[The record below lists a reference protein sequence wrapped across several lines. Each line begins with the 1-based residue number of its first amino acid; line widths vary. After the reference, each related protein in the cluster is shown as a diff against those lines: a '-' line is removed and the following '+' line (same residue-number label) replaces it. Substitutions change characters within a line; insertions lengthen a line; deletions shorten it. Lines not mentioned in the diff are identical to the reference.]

1 MKIIDF
7 RYRPSTRASLDSVI
21 KNPVY
26 CEYIKKTD
34 FCSRPEKSLPEYIDE
49 LRGLDIAKAV
59 VSGRDI
65 ESTYAIQS
73 TNDDVLQCMA
83 AAPDLFIGFWAY
95 DPHKGMT
102 AVRRFRKAVLEDG
115 IRGAAIDAAMAHC
128 AVDDAKFYPL
138 YAMCCEFDIPVIM
151 TAGLSPFMPK
161 VVLDSTD
168 PRHIDRVA
176 TDFPELKILLSH
188 GGYPWV
194 LEAIALVLRHSNVY
208 MDFSTCES
216 KLMGQNYIQA
226 ANEYITDKVVF
237 ASANPFVEVHKAVE
251 KYQRLDLTEECR
263 RKLFYENGMKLLGL
277 SSL

>member
-34 FCSRPEKSLPEYIDE
+34 FCSRPEKSLPECIDE

-115 IRGAAIDAAMAHC
+115 
-128 AVDDAKFYPL
+128 L

>member
-1 MKIIDF
+1 M
-7 RYRPSTRASLDSVI
+7 PLSTVSSKTPCTANTS
-21 KNPVY
+21 
-26 CEYIKKTD
+26 KKTD
-34 FCSRPEKSLPEYIDE
+34 FCSRPEKSLPECIDE

>member
-7 RYRPSTRASLDSVI
+7 RYRPSTRASLDSVV

-34 FCSRPEKSLPEYIDE
+34 FCSRPEKSLPECIDE
-49 LRGLDIAKAV
+49 LRDLSIVKAV

-65 ESTYAIQS
+65 ESTYAIAS
-73 TNDDVLQCMA
+73 TNEDVLQCMA

-95 DPHKGMT
+95 DPHKGMK
-102 AVRRFRKAVLEDG
+102 AVRRFRQAVLEDG
-115 IRGAAIDAAMAHC
+115 IRGAAIDAAMARC
-128 AVDDAKFYPL
+128 AVSDAKFYPL

-151 TAGLSPFMPK
+151 TAGLSPFMPG
-161 VVLDSTD
+161 VVLESTN
-168 PRHIDRVA
+168 PGHIDRVA

-237 ASANPFVEVHKAVE
+237 ASANPFVEVRKAVE
-251 KYQRLDLTEECR
+251 KYQRLDFTEECR
-263 RKLFYENGMKLLGL
+263 RKLF
-277 SSL
+277 

>member
-1 MKIIDF
+1 
-7 RYRPSTRASLDSVI
+7 
-21 KNPVY
+21 
-26 CEYIKKTD
+26 
-34 FCSRPEKSLPEYIDE
+34 
-49 LRGLDIAKAV
+49 
-59 VSGRDI
+59 
-65 ESTYAIQS
+65 
-73 TNDDVLQCMA
+73 
-83 AAPDLFIGFWAY
+83 
-95 DPHKGMT
+95 
-102 AVRRFRKAVLEDG
+102 
-115 IRGAAIDAAMAHC
+115 
-128 AVDDAKFYPL
+128 VDDAKFYPL

-194 LEAIALVLRHSNVY
+194 LEAIALVLRHSNIY

>member
-34 FCSRPEKSLPEYIDE
+34 FCSRPEKSLPECIDE

-161 VVLDSTD
+161 VVLDS
-168 PRHIDRVA
+168 PA
-176 TDFPELKILLSH
+176 T
-188 GGYPWV
+188 
-194 LEAIALVLRHSNVY
+194 
-208 MDFSTCES
+208 STAWPPTS
-216 KLMGQNYIQA
+216 PN
-226 ANEYITDKVVF
+226 
-237 ASANPFVEVHKAVE
+237 
-251 KYQRLDLTEECR
+251 
-263 RKLFYENGMKLLGL
+263 
-277 SSL
+277 

>member
-34 FCSRPEKSLPEYIDE
+34 FCSRPEKSLPECIDE

-194 LEAIALVLRHSNVY
+194 LKPSPWSCATA
-208 MDFSTCES
+208 MSTWTS
-216 KLMGQNYIQA
+216 PP
-226 ANEYITDKVVF
+226 
-237 ASANPFVEVHKAVE
+237 ANP
-251 KYQRLDLTEECR
+251 
-263 RKLFYENGMKLLGL
+263 
-277 SSL
+277 S

>member
-34 FCSRPEKSLPEYIDE
+34 FCSRPEKSLPECIDE

-73 TNDDVLQCMA
+73 TNEDVLQCMA

-102 AVRRFRKAVLEDG
+102 AVRPSTPPWPTVPWTMPNS
-115 IRGAAIDAAMAHC
+115 IRC
-128 AVDDAKFYPL
+128 TP
-138 YAMCCEFDIPVIM
+138 C
-151 TAGLSPFMPK
+151 
-161 VVLDSTD
+161 
-168 PRHIDRVA
+168 
-176 TDFPELKILLSH
+176 
-188 GGYPWV
+188 
-194 LEAIALVLRHSNVY
+194 
-208 MDFSTCES
+208 
-216 KLMGQNYIQA
+216 A
-226 ANEYITDKVVF
+226 ANST
-237 ASANPFVEVHKAVE
+237 SP
-251 KYQRLDLTEECR
+251 
-263 RKLFYENGMKLLGL
+263 
-277 SSL
+277 SS

>member
-34 FCSRPEKSLPEYIDE
+34 FCSRPEKSLPECIDE

-194 LEAIALVLRHSNVY
+194 LEAIALVDARRDNSPG
-208 MDFSTCES
+208 SGAISSS
-216 KLMGQNYIQA
+216 KSLLHICQQNYKKA
-226 ANEYITDKVVF
+226 KGEGNPSPFLFTVYSVSF
-237 ASANPFVEVHKAVE
+237 SRSASTAVSLP
-251 KYQRLDLTEECR
+251 RLI
-263 RKLFYENGMKLLGL
+263 
-277 SSL
+277 S

>member
-1 MKIIDF
+1 
-7 RYRPSTRASLDSVI
+7 
-21 KNPVY
+21 
-26 CEYIKKTD
+26 
-34 FCSRPEKSLPEYIDE
+34 
-49 LRGLDIAKAV
+49 
-59 VSGRDI
+59 
-65 ESTYAIQS
+65 STYAIQS

-115 IRGAAIDAAMAHC
+115 IRGAAIAHC

-138 YAMCCEFDIPVIM
+138 YAMCCEFDVPVIM

-176 TDFPELKILLSH
+176 TDFPELKILFSH

>member
-34 FCSRPEKSLPEYIDE
+34 FCSRPEKSLPECIDE

-115 IRGAAIDAAMAHC
+115 IRGAAIAHC
-128 AVDDAKFYPL
+128 AVDDA
-138 YAMCCEFDIPVIM
+138 
-151 TAGLSPFMPK
+151 
-161 VVLDSTD
+161 TD

-176 TDFPELKILLSH
+176 TDFPELKILFSH